1 MENIFEG
8 KTAVITGG
16 SSGIGEGLARRLA
29 EEGANVVLAA
39 RNRARL
45 KQAVDQLRE
54 IRPDGQ
60 YLTVRAN
67 VRAES
72 QIESLKAKTLAAFD
86 TVDILINNAG
96 IGAWHEIV
104 DMPTREWNA
113 VIETNL
119 TGVFLAT
126 RAFLPIMMQQGSGH
140 ILNISSVAGKLGFK
154 SGSAYCASKWGLL
167 GFTRALAEEAR
178 PHGVRVDALCP
189 GTVETPFKNSPA
201 ASDIRL
207 EVEDIVRAAVYL
219 MTLPKHV
226 RVDDIV
232 MYPQG

>member
-8 KTAVITGG
+8 KTAVVTGG

-29 EEGANVVLAA
+29 EEGANLVLAA
-39 RNRARL
+39 RNRVRL
-45 KQAVDQLRE
+45 KQAADRLGGEQ
-54 IRPDGQ
+54 PDGKC
-60 YLTVRAN
+60 LTVRADI
-67 VRAES
+67 R
-72 QIESLKAKTLAAFD
+72 IEKQVENLKEKALSAFG

-96 IGAWHEIV
+96 VGAWHEIV

-113 VIETNL
+113 VIDTNL

-126 RAFLPIMMQQGSGH
+126 RAFLPTMIAQGSGH

-207 EVEDIVRAAVYL
+207 EVEDVVQAAVYL

-226 RVDDIV
+226 RVDDLV